1 MTGLL
6 NFLLGFRKF
15 IMAAAFILISVVLL
29 ALGQVDGKT
38 LVETSRDVVVAFMG
52 TNLGEHLIST
62 TQKWIESRQKA

>member
-6 NFLLGFRKF
+6 HFLLGFRKF

-38 LVETSRDVVVAFMG
+38 LVETSRDVVVAFMS
-52 TNLGEHLIST
+52 TNLGEHLISA
-62 TQKWIESRQKA
+62 TQKWLESRQKA